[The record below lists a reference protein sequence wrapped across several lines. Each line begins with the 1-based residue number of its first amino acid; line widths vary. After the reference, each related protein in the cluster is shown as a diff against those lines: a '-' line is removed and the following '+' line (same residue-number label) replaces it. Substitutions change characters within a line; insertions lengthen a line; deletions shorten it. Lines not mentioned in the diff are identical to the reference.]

1 MTDDE
6 LMQAA
11 LGEARG
17 ALGRGE
23 FPVGCVIADRSGIL
37 VHAGRRGSAGPSPSE
52 LAHAEMIA
60 LQRLEQQVSPPTAR
74 DLTLAVTLEPCLMC
88 YGAILLAGIGRIVYA
103 YEDAMGG
110 GTGCLLERIGPL
122 YATRRPRIVAGVRR
136 AEALA
141 LFQAF
146 FSDPAA
152 GYWQDSLLARYTLAQ
167 GARGSGQG

>member
-11 LGEARG
+11 LEEARS
-17 ALGRGE
+17 ALARDE

-37 VHAGRRGSAGPSPSE
+37 VHAGRRGSTGPAPSE

-60 LQRLEQQVSPPTAR
+60 LQRLERLVPASEAR
-74 DLTLAVTLEPCLMC
+74 NLTLAVTLEPCLMC

-110 GTGCLLERIGPL
+110 GTSCPLEQLGPL
-122 YATRRPRIVAGVRR
+122 YASRRPCIVSGLRR
-136 AEALA
+136 GEALA

-146 FSDPAA
+146 FADPAA
-152 GYWQDSLLARYTLAQ
+152 SYWRNSLLARYTL
-167 GARGSGQG
+167 GQAPAEKA